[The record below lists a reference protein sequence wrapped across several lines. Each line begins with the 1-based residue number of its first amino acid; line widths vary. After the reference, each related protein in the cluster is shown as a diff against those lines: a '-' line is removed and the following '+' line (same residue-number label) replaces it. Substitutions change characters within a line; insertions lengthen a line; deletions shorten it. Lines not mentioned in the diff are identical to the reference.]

1 MDAKMKYKDMPANIK
16 QIIRK
21 NKKLNK
27 KIDLESRKQKKLR
40 KEIHEMNLK
49 RKQLSAQENIKRK
62 ELIKKLNE
70 DRIKLK
76 KLILIQNEENKLL
89 KDLIKKISDPNK
101 KYCERCNIII
111 HRASYAKHLKSKKH
125 LNNNEDQT
133 KGLDQSSIEHQ
144 ENIINK
150 PSSSK
155 ENKNF
160 NPKSLKELARD
171 KIKLSNKDLD
181 KEIAK
186 KMLNPYYFKDQSFYD
201 FLKINLDSHHIN
213 HLNSK
218 ITISSTAQPSHIDK
232 IVINRIVNEMAT
244 IYAKLI
250 SQFKFKYQCTFLAR
264 FDKQD
269 EGWRVT

>member
-1 MDAKMKYKDMPANIK
+1 MRGEADEK
-16 QIIRK
+16 
-21 NKKLNK
+21 
-27 KIDLESRKQKKLR
+27 
-40 KEIHEMNLK
+40 
-49 RKQLSAQENIKRK
+49 
-62 ELIKKLNE
+62 
-70 DRIKLK
+70 
-76 KLILIQNEENKLL
+76 NKLL

-125 LNNNEDQT
+125 LQDQKDKLIQPT
-133 KGLDQSSIEHQ
+133 T
-144 ENIINK
+144 
-150 PSSSK
+150 SK
-155 ENKNF
+155 EEKIN

-171 KIKLSNKDLD
+171 KIKLSNRDLD

-218 ITISSTAQPSHIDK
+218 ITISSTAQPPHIDK

-269 EGWRVT
+269 EDGELLDEIELFINLKINQNLTENDLKKINVQMGFRKTNSTSRNERQWMEI